1 MRLSMRYR
9 SWALTRRRGGDD
21 CSDLFR
27 PFDKVRIGKVGVA
40 CRGAMPVVPEKPA
53 DELQTFA
60 RHNRLTCGGMAQ
72 VMQVQT
78 ARQQAAR
85 LYAPRP
91 SARRG
96 NGNGSGPTA
105 RGSAATCAREAS
117 PSATARGPV
126 FESSRFSASA
136 PTSRRRRLSTSL
148 RRHPVSACSRL
159 AATGLGPYRLAGVER
174 ASEPGQLVCVEE
186 PLDMVARVLRYAEAG
201 VGAAR
206 TIPTPWPGTSSRAVS
221 PGRGWRCRAFRPWTR
236 TSP

>member
-1 MRLSMRYR
+1 MGSATRSAAVRLSMRYR

-21 CSDLFR
+21 CSGLFR
-27 PFDKVRIGKVGVA
+27 RFDKVRIGKVGVA

-117 PSATARGPV
+117 PSDTARGPV
-126 FESSRFSASA
+126 FEASRFSASA
-136 PTSRRRRLSTSL
+136 PTSRRRRLCTSL
-148 RRHPVSACSRL
+148 RRHPVSARSRT
-159 AATGLGPYRLAGVER
+159 AAMASGHAASR
-174 ASEPGQLVCVEE
+174 ASS
-186 PLDMVARVLRYAEAG
+186 AR
-201 VGAAR
+201 
-206 TIPTPWPGTSSRAVS
+206 PSRASS
-221 PGRGWRCRAFRPWTR
+221 PASRNPAT
-236 TSP
+236 